1 MTAFGESQLMWQ
13 PTANS
18 RFREKRI
25 PARHPTK
32 QVKLTLSGRSQTQEI
47 SRNRRPS
54 VIVPG
59 QIADGRMAKLFA
71 ELKWRHIYRFT
82 AVS

>member
-1 MTAFGESQLMWQ
+1 M
-13 PTANS
+13 
-18 RFREKRI
+18 
-25 PARHPTK
+25 
-32 QVKLTLSGRSQTQEI
+32 LTLSDRSQTQEI
-47 SRNRRPS
+47 SRNRLPG

-59 QIADGRMAKLFA
+59 QIADGRMVKLFA